1 METLLLNPQLAG
13 SSPNII
19 LVVQVVDRP
28 PASDNFITAEVT
40 PEASPDDSVIT
51 PVVGLIDKVFKL
63 GVVETS
69 SHVKFS
75 VCLLPATID
84 PLTPVKVATVVSPCC
99 TGTEAGQ
106 VIVGATFVNEP
117 VAVSVEFIP
126 PPRTPKVNVYDSL
139 VEPLTP

>member
-1 METLLLNPQLAG
+1 MDNVLNAG
-13 SSPNII
+13 
-19 LVVQVVDRP
+19 
-28 PASDNFITAEVT
+28 VT
-40 PEASPDDSVIT
+40 DCNDQ
-51 PVVGLIDKVFKL
+51 
-63 GVVETS
+63 
-69 SHVKFS
+69 VKFS
-75 VCLLPATID
+75 ACIPPAAID

>member
-1 METLLLNPQLAG
+1 MLNPQLAG

-99 TGTEAGQ
+99 TLVEALHG

-126 PPRTPKVNVYDSL
+126 PPITPKVNVYDSL